1 MILCT
6 NAINI
11 DTPGFINKQ
20 FSTCD

>member
-11 DTPGFINKQ
+11 DTPAFINNQ
-20 FSTCD
+20 LSTCD